1 MSCDLIEQVLSI
13 FACIDSKLRNFNIH
27 FITSSN
33 VSTQSVLDLS
43 SSSMIDVLL
52 VLLVYA
58 GGRVL
63 FGCDVR
69 CGLCCVCADYHA
81 YNKKTHTI

>member
-1 MSCDLIEQVLSI
+1 MSCDLLEQVLSI
-13 FACIDSKLRNFNIH
+13 FAYTDSKLRNYNIN
-27 FITSSN
+27 FITSSK

-52 VLLVYA
+52 IQLVYA
-58 GGRVL
+58 GERVL
-63 FGCDVR
+63 FDCDAR

-81 YNKKTHTI
+81 YDKKTHTI

>member
-1 MSCDLIEQVLSI
+1 MSCDLLEQVLSI
-13 FACIDSKLRNFNIH
+13 FAYTDSKLRNYNIH
-27 FITSSN
+27 FITSSK

-52 VLLVYA
+52 MLLVYA
-58 GGRVL
+58 GERVL

-69 CGLCCVCADYHA
+69 CGLCYVCADYHA
-81 YNKKTHTI
+81 YD